1 MTPTLST
8 FETGALLTMSALPN
22 RMIEAFEDP
31 QLNSF
36 SCTSPLNLNA

>member
-1 MTPTLST
+1 MRVHSHARDDLANMNLSD
-8 FETGALLTMSALPN
+8 
-22 RMIEAFEDP
+22 RMVEAFEDP